1 MKTAVF
7 GHDDTCDGCSLALSG
22 GAVAPPLTF
31 TPPATLSAA
40 AALHPRRSGAPVSA
54 SVTSYRPQHPRRTSR
69 MQNVSGRYFYTTFII
84 RSTFLPLASYH

>member
-7 GHDDTCDGCSLALSG
+7 GHGDTCDGSSLALSG

-40 AALHPRRSGAPVSA
+40 AALHPRRSGTGVTSAVS
-54 SVTSYRPQHPRRTSR
+54 SYRPQHPRRTSR
-69 MQNVSGRYFYTTFII
+69 MQNRTAVLSNLIKNNYK
-84 RSTFLPLASYH
+84 S